1 MRVKNEI
8 IRILEKEF
16 SISNLK
22 QLIDDD
28 DSMSFLNISSIQFI
42 NLVVE
47 LEAFFNIEFDELDM
61 FVSCSFSLFT
71 SICKYIE
78 SKII

>member
-22 QLIDDD
+22 QLIDD

-47 LEAFFNIEFDELDM
+47 LEAFFNIEFDDEFL
-61 FVSCSFSLFT
+61 SFDKFLSFT

>member
-61 FVSCSFSLFT
+61 FVSCSFSFT

>member
-47 LEAFFNIEFDELDM
+47 LEAFFNIEFDDEFL
-61 FVSCSFSLFT
+61 SFDKFLSFT
-71 SICKYIE
+71 SIFKYIE

>member
-47 LEAFFNIEFDELDM
+47 LEAFFNIEFDDEFL
-61 FVSCSFSLFT
+61 SFDKFLSFT
-71 SICKYIE
+71 SICKYII
-78 SKII
+78 K

>member
-47 LEAFFNIEFDELDM
+47 LEAFFNIEFDDEFL
-61 FVSCSFSLFT
+61 SFDKFLSFT

>member
-47 LEAFFNIEFDELDM
+47 LEAFFNIEFDDEFL
-61 FVSCSFSLFT
+61 SFDKFLSFT

-78 SKII
+78 EK

>member
-47 LEAFFNIEFDELDM
+47 LEAFFNIEFDDEFL
-61 FVSCSFSLFT
+61 SFDKYLSFT

>member
-47 LEAFFNIEFDELDM
+47 LEAFFNIEFDDEFL
-61 FVSCSFSLFT
+61 SFDKFLLRVYVNILKVKLFD
-71 SICKYIE
+71 
-78 SKII
+78 